1 VIFGPITSRRFGV
14 SLGIDL
20 SPNIKQCNFDCLYC
34 ELRERAK
41 QVGFQSQTVPVD
53 TIVSDIEEALNKFPN
68 IDVLTFTANGEPTL
82 YPELD
87 ELISKV
93 SPIAKK
99 FKTKTLILSNG
110 GNSWLGSIQKSLLQF
125 DKVKLSLDCV
135 TEECFNKLD
144 RPLKG
149 ITIEDIKNGI
159 IEFSKIFKGELYIET
174 LFVNDINTKS
184 EEILE
189 INRFFQKV
197 PTVFRIDLG
206 TVERPP
212 IYDVKP
218 ISYEKLYSIAR
229 SFSST
234 LPIMIVR
241 RQNRKER
248 NLSLSK
254 TELLKTLSLRP
265 LTRFD
270 ISSLCDEVTQRNFRE
285 LIVKK
290 ELVVEKIGDIEF
302 FRPTY

>member
-1 VIFGPITSRRFGV
+1 
-14 SLGIDL
+14 
-20 SPNIKQCNFDCLYC
+20 
-34 ELRERAK
+34 LRERAK

-234 LPIMIVR
+234 LPVMIVR
-241 RQNRKER
+241 RQDRKER